1 MAMTLGQA
9 LVHAEQ
15 LEVYGVISRASQAL
29 IRLMQEYRAVVGVEQ
44 YEQIIEQAG
53 VAHPDPQRPAP
64 RILHQGKALG
74 RCMKQRHRTSQIFV
88 AFKPMLFDGHR
99 LAGRRAK
106 SPQLTNGPFHST
118 MRTMR

>member
-15 LEVYGVISRASQAL
+15 LEVYGVISRTSQAL

-53 VAHPDPQRPAP
+53 LAHPDPQ
-64 RILHQGKALG
+64 
-74 RCMKQRHRTSQIFV
+74 
-88 AFKPMLFDGHR
+88 
-99 LAGRRAK
+99 
-106 SPQLTNGPFHST
+106 
-118 MRTMR
+118 

>member
-44 YEQIIEQAG
+44 YEQIIEQPG
-53 VAHPDPQRPAP
+53 LAHPDRQ
-64 RILHQGKALG
+64 
-74 RCMKQRHRTSQIFV
+74 
-88 AFKPMLFDGHR
+88 
-99 LAGRRAK
+99 
-106 SPQLTNGPFHST
+106 
-118 MRTMR
+118 